1 MVKMSEAVEDMV
13 AYTKL
18 TDNIMHEIMQ
28 SDDTNLAAS
37 REILENIHKRQLYKC
52 VGQTQP
58 PENTIIKR
66 VNTSYGV

>member
-1 MVKMSEAVEDMV
+1 MSEAVDDMV

-18 TDNIMHEIMQ
+18 TDNVFLEIMHSE
-28 SDDTNLAAS
+28 DPNLAAS
-37 REILENIHKRQLYKC
+37 RQILENIHKRQLYKC

-66 VNTSYGV
+66 VGQNIYIKVL